1 MTKTKT
7 KPPKKIEP
15 LKQPASKE
23 YKLLSIDTEKMPVE
37 LSQAERDRCA
47 IELAELNEE
56 AEKLTEEKR
65 EVMRGW
71 RVKLN
76 AKHEE
81 IADCAAGVL
90 RGARPKAFSV
100 ETRAVYKTRMV
111 ERVRA
116 QDGAVISKRPMTPEE
131 EVEHLQTSMER
142 AQPATLQREPSPDKA
157 NATKVSHG
165 FDGDLKPVADT
176 LVYSTGPDEPTEEQE
191 EPEIDDDTRAALGGL
206 PRGWRKVWLEASWR
220 IDGEAIPLRGGDL
233 WEVYIAIKSTGSTT
247 ADLHTSC
254 ERVGLS
260 LGHVQRA
267 LAIMRRCKLVRA
279 DEGGVWFVAEEAPE
293 VETEAGRNDPLPEA
307 SAPKKP
313 KRRGAK
319 DTGEAAINAGLG
331 QTEGMEAVR

>member
-1 MTKTKT
+1 MKS
-7 KPPKKIEP
+7 PKKKPNPAKKVEP

-23 YKLLSIDTEKMPVE
+23 YKLLAVDTEKMPVE

-56 AEKLTEEKR
+56 AESLNDEKR
-65 EVMRGW
+65 EAMRGW

-100 ETRAVYKTRMV
+100 ETRAIYKTRMI
-111 ERVRA
+111 EKVRA
-116 QDGAVISKRPMTPEE
+116 EDGRVISKRPMTPEE
-131 EVEHLQTSMER
+131 EVEHLQTAMGDER
-142 AQPATLQREPSPDKA
+142 ATKTLDREPALDSGRGDVAGRLRDAQLSP
-157 NATKVSHG
+157 
-165 FDGDLKPVADT
+165 T

-191 EPEIDDDTRAALGGL
+191 EPEIDDDTRTALGGL

-220 IDGEAIPLRGGDL
+220 IENEPIPLRGGDL
-233 WEVYIAIKSTGSTT
+233 WEVYIAIKPTGSTT

-267 LAIMRRCKLVRA
+267 LQIMRRCKLVRA

-293 VETEAGRNDPLPEA
+293 VETEAGRNDPLPKAERP
-307 SAPKKP
+307 SRP

-331 QTEGMEAVR
+331 QSEAMEAVH

>member
-7 KPPKKIEP
+7 KPPKKVEP

-116 QDGAVISKRPMTPEE
+116 QDGVVISKRPMTPEE

-142 AQPATLQREPSPDKA
+142 AQPATLQREPAPDKSA
-157 NATKVSHG
+157 NHWPLRTPEERA
-165 FDGDLKPVADT
+165 ADST
-176 LVYSTGPDEPTEEQE
+176 LVHSTGPDEPTEEQE

-206 PRGWRKVWLEASWR
+206 PRGWRKVWLEATWR

-233 WEVYIAIKSTGSTT
+233 WEVYIAIKPTGSTT

-267 LAIMRRCKLVRA
+267 LQIMRRCKLVKA

-307 SAPKKP
+307 SAAKKP

-331 QTEGMEAVR
+331 QTEGMEAVH

>member
-7 KPPKKIEP
+7 KPPKKKTEP

-23 YKLLSIDTEKMPVE
+23 YKLLSVDTEKMPVE
-37 LSQAERDRCA
+37 LSQEERDRCA

-71 RVKLN
+71 RVKLS

-90 RGARPKAFSV
+90 RGARPKAFSI
-100 ETRAVYKTRMV
+100 ETRAVYKTRMI

-116 QDGAVISKRPMTPEE
+116 EDGKPIDRRMMTPDE
-131 EVEHLQTSMER
+131 EVTYLQTDIGGDR
-142 AQPATLQREPSPDKA
+142 ATSTLNREPSPDAKTGPLNLGGNGSA
-157 NATKVSHG
+157 PEASS
-165 FDGDLKPVADT
+165 T
-176 LVYSTGPDEPTEEQE
+176 LVYMTGPDEPTEEQE

-206 PRGWRKVWLEASWR
+206 PRGWRKVWLDSRWLIE
-220 IDGEAIPLRGGDL
+220 GEALPLSGGDL
-233 WEVYIAIKSTGSTT
+233 FEVYLRISGKGSTT
-247 ADLHTSC
+247 AILHAAC
-254 ERVGLS
+254 EPVGLS

-267 LAIMRRCKLVRA
+267 LAIMRRCGLVRA
-279 DEGGVWFVAEEAPE
+279 DDGGVWFAAEEAPE
-293 VETEAGRNDPLPEA
+293 VETEPGRKDTLPEA
-307 SAPKKP
+307 AVAPKP

-319 DTGEAAINAGLG
+319 DTGEALLNSALE
-331 QTEGMEAVR
+331 QSEGHVH

>member
-7 KPPKKIEP
+7 KPPKKKLEP

-23 YKLLSIDTEKMPVE
+23 YRLLSVDTEKMPVE
-37 LSQAERDRCA
+37 LSQEERDRCA

-90 RGARPKAFSV
+90 RGARPKAFSI
-100 ETRAVYKTRMV
+100 ETRAVYKTRMI

-116 QDGAVISKRPMTPEE
+116 EDGKLIDRRVMTPDE
-131 EVEHLQTSMER
+131 EVTYLQTDIGEGR
-142 AQPATLQREPSPDKA
+142 ATKTLDRDPSPDAK
-157 NATKVSHG
+157 TG
-165 FDGDLKPVADT
+165 PLKLGGNGSAPEAPTT
-176 LVYSTGPDEPTEEQE
+176 LVHSTGPDEPTEEQE
-191 EPEIDDDTRAALGGL
+191 VPEIDDDTRAALGGL
-206 PRGWRKVWLEASWR
+206 PRGWRKVWLDSRWR
-220 IDGEAIPLRGGDL
+220 IEGEALPLSGGDL
-233 WEVYIAIKSTGSTT
+233 FEVYLRISGKGSTT
-247 ADLHTSC
+247 AILHAAC
-254 ERVGLS
+254 EPVGLS

-267 LAIMRRCKLVRA
+267 LAIMRRCGLVRA
-279 DEGGVWFVAEEAPE
+279 DDGGVWFAAEEAPE
-293 VETEAGRNDPLPEA
+293 VETEPGRKDTLPEA
-307 SAPKKP
+307 AVAPKP

-319 DTGEAAINAGLG
+319 DTGEALLNSALE
-331 QTEGMEAVR
+331 QSEGHVH

>member
-7 KPPKKIEP
+7 KPPKKKIEP

-23 YKLLSIDTEKMPVE
+23 YRLLSVDTEKMPVE
-37 LSQAERDRCA
+37 LSQEERDRCA

-90 RGARPKAFSV
+90 RGARPKAFSI
-100 ETRAVYKTRMV
+100 ETRAIYKTRMI

-116 QDGAVISKRPMTPEE
+116 EDGKLIDRRMMTPDE
-131 EVEHLQTSMER
+131 EVTYLQTDIGGER
-142 AQPATLQREPSPDKA
+142 ATPHTLDRDPSPDAKTGPLNLGGNGSA
-157 NATKVSHG
+157 PEASS
-165 FDGDLKPVADT
+165 T
-176 LVYSTGPDEPTEEQE
+176 LVHSTGPDEPTEEQE
-191 EPEIDDDTRAALGGL
+191 VPEIDDDTRAALGGL
-206 PRGWRKVWLEASWR
+206 PRGWRKVWLDSRWLIE
-220 IDGEAIPLRGGDL
+220 GEALPLSGGDL
-233 WEVYIAIKSTGSTT
+233 FEVYLRISGKGSTT
-247 ADLHTSC
+247 AILHAAC
-254 ERVGLS
+254 EPVGLS

-267 LAIMRRCKLVRA
+267 LAIMRRCGLVRA
-279 DEGGVWFVAEEAPE
+279 DDGGVWFAAEEAPE
-293 VETEAGRNDPLPEA
+293 VETEPGRKDTLPEA
-307 SAPKKP
+307 AVAPKP

-319 DTGEAAINAGLG
+319 DTGEALLNSALE
-331 QTEGMEAVR
+331 QSEGHVH